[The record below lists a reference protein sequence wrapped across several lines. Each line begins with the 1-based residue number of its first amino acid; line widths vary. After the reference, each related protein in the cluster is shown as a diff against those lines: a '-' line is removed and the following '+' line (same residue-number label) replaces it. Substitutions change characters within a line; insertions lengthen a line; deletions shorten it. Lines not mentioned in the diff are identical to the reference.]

1 MTGKSMK
8 GNRLSVAGNTGAC
21 SVFAGAL
28 DGRTLADT
36 CRAVIFH
43 LTDIQP
49 TGRKTTVLGKQ
60 NIVYNWGKMEPYL
73 MRKSRAEISLRNS
86 GKGKLRINALD
97 VNGAV
102 LAPVPFRETDGV
114 VTFTADTGA
123 YGAMAYEFIR
133 E

>member
-1 MTGKSMK
+1 M
-8 GNRLSVAGNTGAC
+8 A
-21 SVFAGAL
+21 
-28 DGRTLADT
+28 
-36 CRAVIFH
+36 
-43 LTDIQP
+43 
-49 TGRKTTVLGKQ
+49 
-60 NIVYNWGKMEPYL
+60 YL

-102 LAPVPFRETDGV
+102 LSPVPFRETDGV

>member
-1 MTGKSMK
+1 MSFSSARFSASGLKQRRGVYQPKQGKIVSSTGEIT
-8 GNRLSVAGNTGAC
+8 V
-21 SVFAGAL
+21 
-28 DGRTLADT
+28 DETLPYAE
-36 CRAVIFH
+36 
-43 LTDIQP
+43 
-49 TGRKTTVLGKQ
+49 KQ
-60 NIVYNWGKMEPYL
+60 V
-73 MRKSRAEISLRNS
+73 EISLRNS

-114 VTFTADTGA
+114 VTFTTDTGA